1 MHPLEWFLVSYE
13 GRDPEETSPGSP
25 PGADRDLPQR
35 SVSVSLTVAVRE
47 SGTRKVFRARDVP
60 APGLSLPASEAR
72 APDHGPFRRLRHVL
86 RLGLTTIADSPHPAS
101 EQAPQPASAASQPPA
116 PRVPGSAGGSFW
128 GTLTLAEQEAL
139 RSVAVR
145 REFRAGDRLMREG
158 EQADHVMVIIEG
170 RTRVCVDENGWERV
184 LAERGPGELIGERS
198 GLQVRARSASVIAQD
213 AVRVLMVGTEDFTAF
228 VNAHPRV
235 FDIVECQL
243 YHRLTQSAAETRE
256 RDEPAVNAVS
266 ADSTP
271 PGTIRHTGVPAPY
284 EAMQALWNGQNCT
297 ILYSDVVAF
306 SSRDRNDGDRLAI
319 RRALL
324 EITLVALRGIPGAW
338 SQDRGDG
345 LLTVVPPSVPT
356 ADVIALLHKELPDA
370 LDRHNSAGRESTRFQ
385 LRVAVNVGPV
395 TSDTIGVSGE
405 AIIIAARLLDA
416 PIFKNAIA
424 QETAKLGI
432 IASNFVYET
441 VIRHSLNPIDLAGYS
456 EVQAITKE
464 FAIPAWMKLL
474 CGLGPYPYYSPP
486 GVTDW
491 PGSRL
496 GPRRGPGRVSCSAAG
511 TTRSAGIRRPGRA
524 AILSSQRSSSSAR

>member
-1 MHPLEWFLVSYE
+1 MHPLDWFLGSYE

-25 PGADRDLPQR
+25 PAADRVLPQR
-35 SVSVSLTVAVRE
+35 SVSVSFTVAVRE

-72 APDHGPFRRLRHVL
+72 TPDHGPFRRLRHVL
-86 RLGLTTIADSPHPAS
+86 RLGLTAIADSPHPAS

-116 PRVPGSAGGSFW
+116 PRAPGSAGGSFW

-139 RSVAVR
+139 RSVADR

-170 RTRVCVDENGWERV
+170 RTRVCVYENGRERV

-198 GLQVRARSASVIAQD
+198 GLQVRARSASVIAQE

-235 FDIVECQL
+235 FDIVERQL
-243 YHRLTQSAAETRE
+243 YHRLTQ
-256 RDEPAVNAVS
+256 PA
-266 ADSTP
+266 
-271 PGTIRHTGVPAPY
+271 GVPAPY

-324 EITLVALRGIPGAW
+324 DMTLVALRGIPGAW

-345 LLTVVPPSVPT
+345 LLTVVPPNVPT

-432 IASNFVYET
+432 IASKFVYET
-441 VIRHSLNPIDLAGYS
+441 VIRHCLNPIDLAGYS

-464 FAIPAWMKLL
+464 FVIPAWMKLL

-491 PGSRL
+491 PGNQLTVRL
-496 GPRRGPGRVSCSAAG
+496 TGVRACGQVSAA
-511 TTRSAGIRRPGRA
+511 RSCDGVR
-524 AILSSQRSSSSAR
+524 